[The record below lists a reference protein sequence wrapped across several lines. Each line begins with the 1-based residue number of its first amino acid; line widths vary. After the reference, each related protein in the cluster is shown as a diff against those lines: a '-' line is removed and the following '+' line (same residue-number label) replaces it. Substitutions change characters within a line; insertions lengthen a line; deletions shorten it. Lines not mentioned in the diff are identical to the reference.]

1 MGEIRPKKWEPRELT
16 KDQLAVS
23 PGATDTDMVAGML
36 PEGGIYVSDRCL
48 DRARLVS
55 C

>member
-1 MGEIRPKKWEPRELT
+1 MMSSLT
-16 KDQLAVS
+16 APLMMDGVRLNSVS